1 MQVVAVGPA
10 TAERGWAAPAV
21 VATADQ
27 EMLVMGH
34 PLRQIPVV
42 AVVVHGAVAHLAALV
57 VPVL

>member
-1 MQVVAVGPA
+1 MQVVVVAPV
-10 TAERGWAAPAV
+10 TAERDWAGLAA

-42 AVVVHGAVAHLAALV
+42 AVVVLGASAHLVALV
-57 VPVL
+57 DRV